1 VKLLCFIL
9 FYFIGT
15 IATPEKNPGLI
26 EKANIYTSP
35 RNDYEEA
42 VNNAAVKLVQENSA
56 LVFQRGML

>member
-1 VKLLCFIL
+1 
-9 FYFIGT
+9 
-15 IATPEKNPGLI
+15 LI